1 MLDQET
7 INGQRELLAA
17 HRRTLAVYLRQQA
30 ELGVLAP
37 PGVVNGIAETQSTI
51 RRIKEQL
58 RADGVPVEDEPNDEV
73 QPATVAP
80 PSRLSPQE
88 QRNRSRM
95 LDKVEA
101 FWVKGVLDQSLYQ
114 MARLELAFEHAPAQV
129 SHPWESVLQQANQ
142 PNQSIPAGK
151 PIVAVFDDLL
161 GELLILGAP
170 GAGKTTMLLE
180 LTRDL
185 IARARNNE
193 QHPIPVVFNLS
204 TWATK
209 RQPLGNWL
217 TEELN
222 QRYDVPRKLA
232 QDWVAV
238 NAILPLLD
246 GLDEVAAEHRDACV
260 AAINDYRT
268 EVEGFV
274 PVAVCSRIADYRALT
289 RKLRLQGAIVIQ
301 PLSKPQVDE
310 YLKGVGRPLA
320 AVRAA
325 LGDDPTPWELMDS
338 PLMLSIVA
346 LAYQHLSAAKLGAS
360 GTPEH
365 RRRQLFDDY
374 IAAMFARP
382 GRSKGTAAY
391 TQHQAV
397 HSLSWLAAQMLA
409 HHQTVLY
416 IERMQ
421 PEWLPQAQQRGY
433 VVRMRLLFGL
443 LTVLLGGLGFGLLMG
458 LVFGL
463 FTELLNGLLYGLVG
477 GLGFGLLMGLLNE
490 LLAGRGYGQL
500 VDLLFGLGVGRLDQ
514 IGIVETF
521 RWSWQAVRSRWR
533 LVLNFGLFGG
543 LLGGLL
549 VGLLV
554 GLFTGLLVGLLVG
567 LLSGLLAGLVFGLLG
582 GLGVGLVP
590 GELVLKA
597 TPNQGIRRSARSALF
612 LGLGSGL
619 GVGPLIGLLVG
630 LLVGLFTGPLI
641 GLLVG
646 LLVGLGSGLSF
657 GLFLA
662 LRNGG
667 FAVLQHYTLRWL
679 LYRNGYLSLR
689 LVPFLDYCAD
699 RIFLRKVGGEYIF
712 VHRLLMEHFAS
723 LSTEGKPTEPVE
735 ASQDASTP

>member
-1 MLDQET
+1 MSLDQET
-7 INGQRELLAA
+7 ITQQLQQLAS
-17 HRRTLAVYLRQQA
+17 LRQRLALLLQQQA
-30 ELGVLAP
+30 KLGAYTPPYVLIDIQEA
-37 PGVVNGIAETQSTI
+37 QSAI
-51 RRIKEQL
+51 RGIKEHL
-58 RADGVPVEDEPNDEV
+58 RAADVAVEDEPNDDV
-73 QPATVAP
+73 IPTAGAV
-80 PSRLSPQE
+80 PSHLSPQE

-129 SHPWESVLQQANQ
+129 SHPWETILQQANQ
-142 PNQSIPAGK
+142 SNQTLPVGK
-151 PIVAVFDDLL
+151 PVIAVFDDLL

-170 GAGKTTMLLE
+170 GGGKTTMLLE

-268 EVEGFV
+268 EAEGFV
-274 PVAVCSRIADYRALT
+274 PLAVCSRIAEYRTLT

-325 LGDDPTPWELMDS
+325 LRDDPTLWELMDS

-346 LAYQHLSAAKLGAS
+346 LAYEDTSAAKRPAS
-360 GTPEH
+360 PTPEE

-397 HSLSWLAAQMLA
+397 HSLSWLAAQMVA
-409 HHQTVLY
+409 HHQTMLY

-421 PEWLPQAQQRGY
+421 PEWLPQARQRGY
-433 VVRMRLLFGL
+433 VVRMRLINGL
-443 LTVLLGGLGFGLLMG
+443 LAGLLGGLGFGLLMG

-463 FTELLNGLLYGLVG
+463 FTGLLNGLLAGLLGGLV
-477 GLGFGLLMGLLNE
+477 FGLLGGLVFG
-490 LLAGRGYGQL
+490 LLAGRGYGLL
-500 VDLLFGLGVGRLDQ
+500 VGLILGLGVGRLDQ
-514 IGIVETF
+514 IAIVETF
-521 RWSWQAVRSRWR
+521 RWSWEAVWSRWR
-533 LVLNFGLFGG
+533 LVLSVG
-543 LLGGLL
+543 LLG
-549 VGLLV
+549 
-554 GLFTGLLVGLLVG
+554 
-567 LLSGLLAGLVFGLLG
+567 GLLG
-582 GLGVGLVP
+582 GLGVGLVQ

-597 TPNQGIRRSARSALF
+597 TPNQGIRRSARSALV

-619 GVGPLIGLLVG
+619 GLGPFTGLLVG

-679 LYRNGYLSLR
+679 LYRNGSLPLR
-689 LVPFLDYCAD
+689 LVPFLDYCAE
-699 RIFLRKVGGEYIF
+699 RIFLRKVGGGYIF

-723 LSTEGKPTEPVE
+723 LQE
-735 ASQDASTP
+735 DA

>member
-1 MLDQET
+1 MLPLNTSYRSRRTMSLDQET
-7 INGQRELLAA
+7 ITQQLQQLAS
-17 HRRTLAVYLRQQA
+17 LRQRLALLLQQQA
-30 ELGVLAP
+30 KLGAYTPPYVLIDIQEA
-37 PGVVNGIAETQSTI
+37 QSAI
-51 RRIKEQL
+51 RGIKEHL
-58 RADGVPVEDEPNDEV
+58 RAADVAVEDEPNDDV
-73 QPATVAP
+73 IPTAGAV
-80 PSRLSPQE
+80 PSHLSPQE

-129 SHPWESVLQQANQ
+129 SHPWETILQQANQ
-142 PNQSIPAGK
+142 PNQTLPVGK
-151 PIVAVFDDLL
+151 PVIAVFDDVL
-161 GELLILGAP
+161 GELLILGGP
-170 GAGKTTMLLE
+170 GSGKTTMLLE

-238 NAILPLLD
+238 NALLPLLD

-268 EVEGFV
+268 EAEGFV
-274 PVAVCSRIADYRALT
+274 PLAVCSRIAEYRTLT

-325 LGDDPTPWELMDS
+325 LRDDPTLWELMDS

-346 LAYQHLSAAKLGAS
+346 LAYEDTSAAKRPAS
-360 GTPEH
+360 PTPEE

-397 HSLSWLAAQMLA
+397 HSLSWLAAQMVA
-409 HHQTVLY
+409 HHQTMLY

-421 PEWLPQAQQRGY
+421 PEWLPQARQRGY
-433 VVRMRLLFGL
+433 VVRMRLINGL
-443 LTVLLGGLGFGLLMG
+443 LAGLLGG

-463 FTELLNGLLYGLVG
+463 LGGLV
-477 GLGFGLLMGLLNE
+477 FG
-490 LLAGRGYGQL
+490 LLAGRGYGLL
-500 VDLLFGLGVGRLDQ
+500 VGLILGLGVGRLDQ
-514 IGIVETF
+514 IAIVETF
-521 RWSWQAVRSRWR
+521 RWSWEAVWSRWR
-533 LVLNFGLFGG
+533 LVLSVG
-543 LLGGLL
+543 LLG
-549 VGLLV
+549 
-554 GLFTGLLVGLLVG
+554 
-567 LLSGLLAGLVFGLLG
+567 GLLG
-582 GLGVGLVP
+582 GLGVGL
-590 GELVLKA
+590 LV
-597 TPNQGIRRSARSALF
+597 GLF
-612 LGLGSGL
+612 T
-619 GVGPLIGLLVG
+619 GLLVG

-679 LYRNGYLSLR
+679 LYRNGSLPLR
-689 LVPFLDYCAD
+689 LVPFLDYCAE
-699 RIFLRKVGGEYIF
+699 RIFLRKVGGGGYIF
-712 VHRLLMEHFAS
+712 VHRLLMEHFVG
-723 LSTEGKPTEPVE
+723 LERGTEE
-735 ASQDASTP
+735 